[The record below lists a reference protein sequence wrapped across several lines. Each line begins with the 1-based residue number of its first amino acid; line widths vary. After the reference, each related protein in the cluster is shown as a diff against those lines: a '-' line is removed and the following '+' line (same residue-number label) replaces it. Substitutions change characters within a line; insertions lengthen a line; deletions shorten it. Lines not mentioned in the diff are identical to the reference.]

1 MNPTVFGGVS
11 SGVLSPAPPED
22 QALFG
27 YPPLLRGEDIGL
39 YNELMG
45 QFAKIVEPKD
55 LIEWWWV
62 KDITDHS
69 WEIRRTAPL
78 QGPLY

>member
-1 MNPTVFGGVS
+1 MSSVTS

-27 YPPLLRGEDIGL
+27 YPPLLGGEDIG
-39 YNELMG
+39 
-45 QFAKIVEPKD
+45 F
-55 LIEWWWV
+55 
-62 KDITDHS
+62 ITDHS